1 MGLLIYI
8 IFGIFVG
15 WLASVLMKVRRR
27 GLIKNLI
34 IGILGAM
41 IGGWIGQ
48 LLGIGGVNE
57 FTIEGFLLATL
68 GAVLLIALL
77 RRLKL

>member
-15 WLASVLMKVRRR
+15 WIASILMKVRRR

-34 IGILGAM
+34 IGLLGAM

-48 LLGIGGVNE
+48 ILGLGGVND
-57 FTIEGFLLATL
+57 FTLEGFILATL
-68 GAVLLIALL
+68 GAVILIALL
-77 RRLKL
+77 RRLRL

>member
-1 MGLLIYI
+1 MGLLINI

-15 WLASVLMKVRRR
+15 WIASILMKVRRR

-34 IGILGAM
+34 IGLLGAM

-48 LLGIGGVNE
+48 ILGIGGVNE
-57 FTIEGFLLATL
+57 FTVEGFLLATL
-68 GAVLLIALL
+68 GAVLLISLL
-77 RRLKL
+77 RRLKI